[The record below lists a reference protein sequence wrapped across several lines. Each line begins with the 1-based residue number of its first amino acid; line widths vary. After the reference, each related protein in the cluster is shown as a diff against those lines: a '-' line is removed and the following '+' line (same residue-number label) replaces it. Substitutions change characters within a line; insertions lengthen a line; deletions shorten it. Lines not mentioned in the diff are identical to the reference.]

1 VFLISIIN
9 SIFKDDL
16 GNINFLGKLA
26 ISIIIF
32 LSAYIITKIV
42 NKVIDKTILN
52 RKSSSTIESAN
63 RIITMTQ
70 TIKRIIKY
78 VLFFFALIISL
89 DMFGVNTASLI
100 ATLGIGGFALTFGAQ
115 SLVKDMITGFFIL
128 VENQYSVGDYV
139 QIGSKEGIVEELGIR
154 ITKIRDFTGELHII
168 PNGSITEVTN
178 KTRGGMRALVKVGVS
193 YEDDLDH
200 VLSVLNR
207 IADELK
213 NDEKVIEG
221 PTVLGVTQLGSY
233 SIEISIVAKTVPMEQ
248 WSIERNL
255 RKRIKEEFEK
265 EDIEIPYQKIV
276 VLGGEKS

>member
-128 VENQYSVGDYV
+128 IENQYSVGDYV

-178 KTRGGMRALVKVGVS
+178 KTRGQMRALVKVGVS

-200 VLSVLNR
+200 VFSVLNR

-213 NDEKVIEG
+213 NDENIIEG
-221 PTVLGVTQLGSY
+221 PTVLGVTQLANS
-233 SIEISIVAKTVPMEQ
+233 SVEISIVAKTVPLQQ
-248 WSIERNL
+248 WAVERNL

-265 EDIEIPYQKIV
+265 EGIEIPYQKIV

>member
-154 ITKIRDFTGELHII
+154 ITKIRDFSGELHII

-178 KTRGGMRALVKVGVS
+178 KTRGGMRALIKVSVA
-193 YEDDLDH
+193 YEEDLDH
-200 VLSVLNR
+200 VIDVLNR
-207 IADELK
+207 IAEEFK
-213 NDEKVIEG
+213 QNDKIIDG
-221 PTVLGVTQLGSY
+221 PNVLGVTQLGS
-233 SIEISIVAKTVPMEQ
+233 SGIEVTIVAKTLPMEQ
-248 WSIERNL
+248 WAIERNL

-276 VLGGEKS
+276 IIGGEKS

>member
-1 VFLISIIN
+1 MISIIN
-9 SIFKDDL
+9 NIFKDDL
-16 GNINFLGKLA
+16 GNINFLGKIG
-26 ISIIIF
+26 ISILIF
-32 LSAYIITKIV
+32 LSVYFITKIV

-52 RKSSSTIESAN
+52 RKSLSTIESTN

-70 TIKRIIKY
+70 TIKRIVKY
-78 VLFFFALIISL
+78 VLLFFALVISL

-128 VENQYSVGDYV
+128 IENQYSVGDYV

-200 VLSVLNR
+200 VLSVLNKV
-207 IADELK
+207 ADELK

-233 SIEISIVAKTVPMEQ
+233 SVEISIVAKTIPMEQ
-248 WSIERNL
+248 WAVERNL

-265 EDIEIPYQKIV
+265 EGIEIPYQKIV

>member
-1 VFLISIIN
+1 MISIIN
-9 SIFKDDL
+9 NIFKDDL
-16 GNINFLGKLA
+16 GNINFLGKIG
-26 ISIIIF
+26 ISILIF
-32 LSAYIITKIV
+32 LSVYFITKIV

-52 RKSSSTIESAN
+52 RKSLSTIESTN
-63 RIITMTQ
+63 RIITMTH
-70 TIKRIIKY
+70 TIKRIVKY
-78 VLFFFALIISL
+78 VLLFFALVISL

-128 VENQYSVGDYV
+128 IENQYSVGDYV

-200 VLSVLNR
+200 VLSVLNKV
-207 IADELK
+207 ADELK

-233 SIEISIVAKTVPMEQ
+233 SVEISIVAKTIPMEQ
-248 WSIERNL
+248 WAVERNL

-265 EDIEIPYQKIV
+265 EGIEIPYQKIV

>member
-1 VFLISIIN
+1 MFLISIIN

-154 ITKIRDFTGELHII
+154 ITKIRDFSGELHII

-178 KTRGGMRALVKVGVS
+178 KTRGGMRALIKVSVA
-193 YEDDLDH
+193 YEEDLDH
-200 VLSVLNR
+200 VIDVLNR
-207 IADELK
+207 IAEEFK
-213 NDEKVIEG
+213 QNDKIIDG
-221 PTVLGVTQLGSY
+221 PNVLGVTQLGS
-233 SIEISIVAKTVPMEQ
+233 SGIEVTIVAKTLPMEQ
-248 WSIERNL
+248 WAIERNL

-276 VLGGEKS
+276 IIGGEKS

>member
-1 VFLISIIN
+1 
-9 SIFKDDL
+9 
-16 GNINFLGKLA
+16 
-26 ISIIIF
+26 
-32 LSAYIITKIV
+32 
-42 NKVIDKTILN
+42 
-52 RKSSSTIESAN
+52 
-63 RIITMTQ
+63 MTQ
-70 TIKRIIKY
+70 TIKRIVKY
-78 VLFFFALIISL
+78 VLLFFALVISL

-128 VENQYSVGDYV
+128 IENQYSVGDYV

-200 VLSVLNR
+200 VFSVLNR

-213 NDEKVIEG
+213 NDENIIEG
-221 PTVLGVTQLGSY
+221 PTVLGVTQLANS
-233 SIEISIVAKTVPMEQ
+233 SVEISIVAKTVPLQQ
-248 WSIERNL
+248 WAVERNL

-265 EDIEIPYQKIV
+265 EGIEIPYQKIV

>member
-1 VFLISIIN
+1 MISIIN
-9 SIFKDDL
+9 NIFKDDL
-16 GNINFLGKLA
+16 GNINFLGKIG
-26 ISIIIF
+26 ISILIF
-32 LSAYIITKIV
+32 LSVYFITKIV

-52 RKSSSTIESAN
+52 RKSLSTIESTN

-70 TIKRIIKY
+70 TIKRIVKY
-78 VLFFFALIISL
+78 VLLFFALVISL

-128 VENQYSVGDYV
+128 IENQYSVGDYV

-200 VLSVLNR
+200 VFSVLNR

-213 NDEKVIEG
+213 NDENIIEG
-221 PTVLGVTQLGSY
+221 PTVLGVTQLANS
-233 SIEISIVAKTVPMEQ
+233 SVEISIVAKTVPLQQ
-248 WSIERNL
+248 WAVERNL

-265 EDIEIPYQKIV
+265 EGIEIPYQKIV

>member
-1 VFLISIIN
+1 MISFVN
-9 SIFKDDL
+9 NIFKDDL
-16 GNINFLGKLA
+16 GNINFLGKVA
-26 ISIIIF
+26 ISILIF
-32 LSAYIITKIV
+32 LSVYFITKIV

-52 RKSSSTIESAN
+52 RKSLSTIESTN

-70 TIKRIIKY
+70 TIKRIVKY
-78 VLFFFALIISL
+78 VLLFFALVISL

-128 VENQYSVGDYV
+128 IENQYSVGDYV

-168 PNGSITEVTN
+168 PYGSITEVTN
-178 KTRGGMRALVKVGVS
+178 KTRGQMRALVKVGVS

-200 VLSVLNR
+200 VFSVLNR
-207 IADELK
+207 IADDLK
-213 NDEKVIEG
+213 NDENIIEG
-221 PTVLGVTQLGSY
+221 PTVLGVTQLANS
-233 SIEISIVAKTVPMEQ
+233 SVEISIVAKTVPLQQ
-248 WSIERNL
+248 WAIERNL

-265 EDIEIPYQKIV
+265 EGIEIPYQKIV

>member
-1 VFLISIIN
+1 MFLISIIN

-168 PNGSITEVTN
+168 PNGSINEVTN
-178 KTRGGMRALVKVGVS
+178 RTRGGMRALIKVSVA
-193 YEDDLDH
+193 YEEDLDH
-200 VLSVLNR
+200 VISVLSR
-207 IADELK
+207 ITEEFK
-213 NDEKVIEG
+213 QNDKIIDG
-221 PTVLGVTQLGSY
+221 PTVLGVTQLGS
-233 SIEISIVAKTVPMEQ
+233 SGIEITIVAKTLPMEQ
-248 WSIERNL
+248 WAIERNL

>member
-1 VFLISIIN
+1 MISIIN
-9 SIFKDDL
+9 NIFKDDL
-16 GNINFLGKLA
+16 GNINFLGKIG
-26 ISIIIF
+26 ISILIF
-32 LSAYIITKIV
+32 LSVYFITKIV

-52 RKSSSTIESAN
+52 RKSLSTIESTN

-70 TIKRIIKY
+70 TIKRIVKY
-78 VLFFFALIISL
+78 VLLFFALVISL

-128 VENQYSVGDYV
+128 IENQYSVGDYV

-178 KTRGGMRALVKVGVS
+178 KTRGQMRALVKVGVS

-200 VLSVLNR
+200 VFSVLNR

-213 NDEKVIEG
+213 NDENIIEG
-221 PTVLGVTQLGSY
+221 PTVLGVTQLANS
-233 SIEISIVAKTVPMEQ
+233 SVEISIVAKTVPLQQ
-248 WSIERNL
+248 WAVERNL

-265 EDIEIPYQKIV
+265 EGIEIPYQKIV

>member
-1 VFLISIIN
+1 MISFVN
-9 SIFKDDL
+9 NIFKDDL
-16 GNINFLGKLA
+16 GNINFLGKVA
-26 ISIIIF
+26 ISILIF
-32 LSAYIITKIV
+32 LSVYFITKIV

-52 RKSSSTIESAN
+52 RKSLSTIESTN

-70 TIKRIIKY
+70 TIKRIVKY
-78 VLFFFALIISL
+78 VLLFFALVISL

-128 VENQYSVGDYV
+128 IENQYSVGDYV

-178 KTRGGMRALVKVGVS
+178 KTRGQMRALVKVGVS

-200 VLSVLNR
+200 VFSVLNR
-207 IADELK
+207 IADDLK
-213 NDEKVIEG
+213 NDENIIEG
-221 PTVLGVTQLGSY
+221 PTVLGVTQLANS
-233 SIEISIVAKTVPMEQ
+233 SVEISIVAKTVPLQQ
-248 WSIERNL
+248 WAIERNL

-265 EDIEIPYQKIV
+265 EGIEIPYQKIV

>member
-1 VFLISIIN
+1 MISFVN
-9 SIFKDDL
+9 NIFKDDL
-16 GNINFLGKLA
+16 GNINFLGKVA
-26 ISIIIF
+26 ISILIF
-32 LSAYIITKIV
+32 LSVYFITKIV

-52 RKSSSTIESAN
+52 RKSLSTIESTN

-70 TIKRIIKY
+70 TIKRIVKY
-78 VLFFFALIISL
+78 VLLFFALVISL

-128 VENQYSVGDYV
+128 IENQYSVGDYV

-178 KTRGGMRALVKVGVS
+178 KTRGQMRALVKVGVS

-200 VLSVLNR
+200 VFSVLNR

-213 NDEKVIEG
+213 NDENIIEG
-221 PTVLGVTQLGSY
+221 PTVLGVTQLANS
-233 SIEISIVAKTVPMEQ
+233 SVEISIVAKTVPLQQ
-248 WSIERNL
+248 WAVERNL

-265 EDIEIPYQKIV
+265 EGIEIPYQKIV

>member
-1 VFLISIIN
+1 MFLISIIN

-265 EDIEIPYQKIV
+265 EGIEIPYQKIV

>member
-1 VFLISIIN
+1 MISFVN
-9 SIFKDDL
+9 NIFKDDL
-16 GNINFLGKLA
+16 GNINFLGKVA
-26 ISIIIF
+26 ISILIF
-32 LSAYIITKIV
+32 LSVYFITKIV

-52 RKSSSTIESAN
+52 RKSLSTIESTN

-70 TIKRIIKY
+70 TIKRIVKY
-78 VLFFFALIISL
+78 VLLFFALVISL

-128 VENQYSVGDYV
+128 IENQYSVGDYV

-178 KTRGGMRALVKVGVS
+178 KTRGQMRALVKVGVS

-200 VLSVLNR
+200 VFSVLNR

-213 NDEKVIEG
+213 NDENIIEG
-221 PTVLGVTQLGSY
+221 PTVLGVTQLANS
-233 SIEISIVAKTVPMEQ
+233 SVEISIVAKTVPLQQ
-248 WSIERNL
+248 WAIERNL

-265 EDIEIPYQKIV
+265 EGIEIPYQKIV

>member
-1 VFLISIIN
+1 MFLISIIN

-52 RKSSSTIESAN
+52 RKSLSSIESTN

-70 TIKRIIKY
+70 TIKRIVKY
-78 VLFFFALIISL
+78 VLLFFALVISL

-128 VENQYSVGDYV
+128 IENQYSVGDYV

-178 KTRGGMRALVKVGVS
+178 KTRGQMRALVKVGVS

-200 VLSVLNR
+200 VFSVLNR

-213 NDEKVIEG
+213 NDENIIEG
-221 PTVLGVTQLGSY
+221 PTVLGVTQLANS
-233 SIEISIVAKTVPMEQ
+233 SVEISIVAKTVPLQQ
-248 WSIERNL
+248 WAVERNL

-265 EDIEIPYQKIV
+265 EGIEIPYQKIV

>member
-1 VFLISIIN
+1 MISFVN
-9 SIFKDDL
+9 NIFKDDL
-16 GNINFLGKLA
+16 GNINFLGKVA
-26 ISIIIF
+26 ISILIF
-32 LSAYIITKIV
+32 LSVYFITKIV

-52 RKSSSTIESAN
+52 RKSLSTIESTN

-70 TIKRIIKY
+70 TIKRIVKY
-78 VLFFFALIISL
+78 VLLFFALVISL

-128 VENQYSVGDYV
+128 IENQYSVGDYV

-178 KTRGGMRALVKVGVS
+178 KTRGQMRALVKVGVS

-200 VLSVLNR
+200 VLSVLNKV
-207 IADELK
+207 ADELK

-233 SIEISIVAKTVPMEQ
+233 SVEISIVAKTIPMEQ
-248 WSIERNL
+248 WAVERNL

-265 EDIEIPYQKIV
+265 EGIEIPYQKIV

>member
-1 VFLISIIN
+1 MISFVN
-9 SIFKDDL
+9 NIFKDDL
-16 GNINFLGKLA
+16 GNINFLGKVA
-26 ISIIIF
+26 ISILIF
-32 LSAYIITKIV
+32 LSVYFITKIV

-52 RKSSSTIESAN
+52 RKSLSTIESTN

-70 TIKRIIKY
+70 TIKRIVKY
-78 VLFFFALIISL
+78 VLLFFALVISL

-128 VENQYSVGDYV
+128 IENQYSVGDYV

-178 KTRGGMRALVKVGVS
+178 KTRGQMRALVKVGVS

-200 VLSVLNR
+200 VFSVLNR
-207 IADELK
+207 IADDLK
-213 NDEKVIEG
+213 NDENIIEG
-221 PTVLGVTQLGSY
+221 PTVLGVTQLANS
-233 SIEISIVAKTVPMEQ
+233 SVEISIVAKTVPLQQ
-248 WSIERNL
+248 WAVERNL

-265 EDIEIPYQKIV
+265 EGIEIPYQKIV